1 MVNRGKKTAL
11 NASIALVDEAVA
23 LLCGLI
29 LPRLMLQ
36 YFGSQYNGITTSITQ
51 FLQCIAL
58 LKAGIGGVTR
68 FALYKPLA
76 DNDNEIISDIV
87 SQTERFMKRIAII
100 FLICT
105 MIFASIYSFI
115 ISNEFDWFF
124 SASLVVIISI
134 STFVQYYFGF
144 TYQMVLIA
152 DQKQWICLLGS
163 IFTYLGNTI
172 VSAILIMAGRTIHE
186 VKIGSAL
193 VLIISPIFIN
203 IYTKNKYH
211 IVKKKN
217 SETDYI
223 KQRWDAVGHEVAN
236 FINNN
241 TDVMVLTV
249 FTNLFEVSVYSVYR
263 LVMSGIQRL
272 TSTFIAT
279 FAAAFGNMYALKQ
292 HEIFKSN
299 FRMYETLI
307 FISSTIVYSVTM
319 VMILPFVALYTA
331 GVKDVEYI
339 RPAFAYIISLAGLI
353 TCFRIPYQTIITAI
367 GHYKQTR
374 NGAFI
379 EAAINIVSSVVLVI
393 KFGLIGVAVGT
404 LLASVFRTI
413 QYASYVN
420 KNVMANTNKEFY
432 IKAIIGLFDVSLFV
446 TIFKIASVTCDSVSQ
461 WILIAGLSLI
471 VSVIITILS
480 FAVVYKNDVIKIWN
494 KAFGIIIHRK

>member
-1 MVNRGKKTAL
+1 MINRGKKTAL
-11 NASIALVDEAVA
+11 NVSVA
-23 LLCGLI
+23 LIDEVVALICGLI
-29 LPRLMLQ
+29 LPRLMLR

-58 LKAGIGGVTR
+58 LKSGIGGVTR

-76 DNDNEIISDIV
+76 ENDTEKISDIV

-100 FLICT
+100 FLFCT
-105 MIFASIYSFI
+105 FVFASLYSFI
-115 ISNEFDWFF
+115 ISNEFEWWF
-124 SASLVVIISI
+124 SASLVIIISV

-152 DQKQWICLLGS
+152 DQKQWIYLLGS
-163 IFTYLGNTI
+163 IFTYIGNTL
-172 VSAILIMAGRTIHE
+172 VSALLIMNGNTIHE
-186 VKIGSAL
+186 VKLGSAL
-193 VLIISPIFIN
+193 VLIISPILIN
-203 IYTKNKYH
+203 IYTKKKYN
-211 IVKKKN
+211 IIKRKAQK
-217 SETDYI
+217 TDYI
-223 KQRWDAVGHEVAN
+223 SQRWDAVGHEVAN

-292 HEIFKSN
+292 QEVFKGN
-299 FRMYETLI
+299 FRIYETFI
-307 FISSTIVYSVTM
+307 FISSTVVYSVTM
-319 VMILPFVALYTA
+319 VMILPFVTLYTN
-331 GVKDVEYI
+331 GVNDVEYI
-339 RPAFAYIISLAGLI
+339 RPAFAFFISLAGLI
-353 TCFRIPYQTIITAI
+353 TCFRIPYQTIITSI

-379 EAAINIVSSVVLVI
+379 EAAINIVSSIILVI

-404 LLASVFRTI
+404 LLASIFRTV

-420 KNVMANTNKEFY
+420 NNVMENTNKDFY
-432 IKAIIGLFDVSLFV
+432 IKAIIGLFDISLFV
-446 TIFKIASVTCDSVSQ
+446 AIFKISNVVCDSVSQ
-461 WILIAGLSLI
+461 WIIIAALSLI
-471 VSVIITILS
+471 LSTIITIVS
-480 FAVVYKNDVIKIWN
+480 FSIAYKNDVIKICN
-494 KAFGIIIHRK
+494 KALGIIIRRR